1 MASGVSSMMRSAPV
15 RVSSVRMLRPSPA
28 DDAAL
33 HLVVGQGHHADGSLR
48 HVVGGAALDG
58 DGDDLAGELI
68 GVVLEVRLDLLDL
81 ERGVM
86 LASF

>member
-1 MASGVSSMMRSAPV
+1 M
-15 RVSSVRMLRPSPA
+15 
-28 DDAAL
+28 
-33 HLVVGQGHHADGSLR
+33 
-48 HVVGGAALDG
+48 VGGAALDG

-86 LASF
+86 LAFVFEILQQVVLSLLLRQAGELFQRFELTLLIISTSSCVAAMFA

>member
-1 MASGVSSMMRSAPV
+1 M
-15 RVSSVRMLRPSPA
+15 
-28 DDAAL
+28 
-33 HLVVGQGHHADGSLR
+33 
-48 HVVGGAALDG
+48 VGGAALDG

-86 LASF
+86 LAFVFEILQPESFSSVSSWLFLIISTSSCVAAMFA